1 MPRVFRVFL
10 LDDDAVVRHALHEL
24 VHCDPE
30 LEVVGEA
37 ASVND
42 ALAQIPPCH
51 PDVVLLDDR
60 LPDGNGFDLCRDVC
74 SGMPELQCIIFTSFG
89 STNELL
95 NAIQVGAS
103 GCIVRNAKGSEVL
116 AAIKSVAAGEFLF
129 DTGIAT
135 SWLTNRAREDLL
147 DAVSVLTEQES
158 ELLRLL
164 VAGHTNSQIASRM
177 RFDEKAFRAC
187 TRALIAKALTQRD
200 DRPR

>member
-1 MPRVFRVFL
+1 MPRVFGVFI

-24 VHCDPE
+24 VDCDPE
-30 LEVVGEA
+30 LKVVGEA

-42 ALAQIPPCH
+42 ALARIPPCR

-74 SGMPELQCIIFTSFG
+74 SRMPGLQCVIFTSFG

-95 NAIQVGAS
+95 NAIQAGAS

-116 AAIKSVAAGEFLF
+116 AAIKGVAAGEFLF
-129 DTGIAT
+129 DTGVAT
-135 SWLTNRAREDLL
+135 RWLANWARKVFL
-147 DAVSVLTEQES
+147 DAVAVLTEQEG

-164 VAGHTNSQIASRM
+164 LTGHTNSQIASRM
-177 RFDEKAFRAC
+177 RFDERAFRAC
-187 TRALIAKALTQRD
+187 IRALIAKALAP
-200 DRPR
+200 PR